1 MSNPWIKY
9 TLFFIF
15 LVFFQGLVVQ
25 NVNLSL
31 YFNPMVY
38 PLLIMILPFEFGVL
52 ATLAIALV
60 LGLSVDA
67 FSNGFGLHASATLL
81 IAYMR
86 PMILRI
92 IRPRDGYNNLLT
104 PTIYDMGP
112 IWFMS
117 YASITL
123 AIHHFWYFAIE
134 MFRLDHFFFLLSK
147 TISSVL
153 FSLILIFL
161 IQYIFYRAPK
171 K

>member
-25 NVNLSL
+25 NVNERLS
-31 YFNPMVY
+31 FNTMVY
-38 PLLIMILPFEFGVL
+38 PVLIMILPFEFGVL
-52 ATLAIALV
+52 ATMAIALV

-81 IAYMR
+81 IAYLR

-117 YASITL
+117 YASLTL
-123 AIHHFWYFAIE
+123 LIHHFWYFAIE

-147 TISSVL
+147 TISSVV
-153 FSLILIFL
+153 FSLLLIFL

>member
-38 PLLIMILPFEFGVL
+38 PLLILILPFEFGVL
-52 ATLAIALV
+52 ATMAIALV
-60 LGLSVDA
+60 LGLSVDS

-81 IAYMR
+81 IAYLR
-86 PMILRI
+86 PTILRI

-112 IWFMS
+112 MWFMS

-123 AIHHFWYFAIE
+123 VIHHFWYFAIE

-153 FSLILIFL
+153 FSLLLIFL